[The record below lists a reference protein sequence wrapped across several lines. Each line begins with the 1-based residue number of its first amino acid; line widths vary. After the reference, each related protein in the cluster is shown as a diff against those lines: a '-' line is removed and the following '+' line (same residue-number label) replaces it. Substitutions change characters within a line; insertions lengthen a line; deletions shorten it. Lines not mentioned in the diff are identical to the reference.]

1 MNTNERF
8 INREKIGHGTYG
20 EVYKVKDTKLGKTVA
35 LKKIIIQNENEGIPS
50 TTLREIS
57 ILKNLKHP
65 NIVGL
70 LDFILEPNKIYL
82 IFEYLETDLYNFME
96 QLPKEIFL
104 ESVAVRV
111 S

>member
-20 EVYKVKDTKLGKTVA
+20 EVYKVKDTKLGKVVA
-35 LKKIIIQNENEGIPS
+35 LKKIIIQNENQGIPS

-65 NIVGL
+65 NTVVL

-82 IFEYLETDLYNFME
+82 IFEYLETDLANFME
-96 QLPKEIFL
+96 KLPKEIFL
-104 ESVAVRV
+104 ESVAVKV
-111 S
+111 C